1 MRVWFKLPVRSRPR
15 LRGRGVAACPDS
27 YVGVVKSVAMTTQ
40 TNKFTA
46 GVGSW
51 RAEGEKRTLGG
62 PRIFLASGSS
72 SRTAFGVNLWNS
84 TPAGFSLVE
93 LLFVLVI
100 ISILG
105 GLIIG
110 VAKYASTKAAI
121 ARTQSEIATMEMALE
136 HYKSDNGVYPWTPGP
151 RVTSGSQ
158 GYPGWAEK
166 SNSAVLY
173 NALAGGPKIYFN
185 FKSNELR
192 AVKLPSGVTVTN
204 VIDPFGSPYNYYQT
218 NNPTMVTNVATF
230 DLWSYGP
237 DGRND
242 EGTNDDIT
250 NWRR

>member
-1 MRVWFKLPVRSRPR
+1 
-15 LRGRGVAACPDS
+15 
-27 YVGVVKSVAMTTQ
+27 MTTQ
-40 TNKFTA
+40 IKKLTA
-46 GVGSW
+46 GDRAW
-51 RAEGEKRTLGG
+51 RAEGEKRTLEG
-62 PRIFLASGSS
+62 PRIQLASSSS
-72 SRTAFGVNLWNS
+72 SRTAFGVNLCNS
-84 TPAGFSLVE
+84 VPAAFSLVE

-105 GLIIG
+105 GLVIG
-110 VAKYASTKAAI
+110 VGKYASTKAAT

-151 RVTSGSQ
+151 RVTAGLQ
-158 GYPGWAEK
+158 GYPGKAEF
-166 SNSAVLY
+166 SNSAVLFT
-173 NALAGGPKIYFN
+173 ALAGGPKVYFN

-192 AVKLPSGVTVTN
+192 AVSLNGVTVTN

-218 NNPTMVTNVATF
+218 NNPILVTNVATF

-237 DGRND
+237 NGRND